1 MQVVDEFKTRHTTIT
16 ESIND
21 TYRIGNKLL
30 DFVEK
35 QVIIDF
41 HLRGEQA
48 KMEEKY
54 PKLVKKAQK
63 FLGMQ
68 AYFDLTVSQIKGMP
82 MSSDDPYYN
91 MLMKKQEAIQSMIA
105 REYEAHVSTRDN
117 NPNLPNYNKASSDKN
132 EEIEAEKEAADTK
145 NVKKETA

>member
-48 KMEEKY
+48 KMETQY
-54 PKLVKKAQK
+54 PKLIKKAQK

-82 MSSDDPYYN
+82 MSSNDPYFD
-91 MLMKKQEAIQSMIA
+91 MLMKKQNAIQSMIA
-105 REYEAHVSTRDN
+105 KEYEQHIATRDN
-117 NPNLPNYNKASSDKN
+117 NPNLPNYDQASSDKN
-132 EEIEAEKEAADTK
+132 EEIEAEKVAADQK
-145 NVKKETA
+145 HIKKETV